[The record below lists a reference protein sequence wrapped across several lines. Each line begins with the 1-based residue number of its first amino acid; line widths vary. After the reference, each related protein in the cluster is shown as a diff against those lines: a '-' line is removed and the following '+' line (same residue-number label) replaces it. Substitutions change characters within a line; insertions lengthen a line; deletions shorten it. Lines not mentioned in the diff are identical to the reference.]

1 MSVII
6 IINYFSSGVF
16 GESEFW
22 FALIKV
28 VTVLAFIILGLAM
41 IFGIMN
47 GHSSG
52 FSNWTLVSDSGE
64 SAPFVNGWFGIL
76 AVFMVAG
83 FSFQGTELVAV
94 AAGEAKI
101 LKKYTKSDKCDILL
115 NLLFT
120 FCDRDNRNFSSVH

>member
-47 GHSSG
+47 GHSGGFSG
-52 FSNWTLVSDSGE
+52 FFAS
-64 SAPFVNGWFGIL
+64 P
-76 AVFMVAG
+76 
-83 FSFQGTELVAV
+83 
-94 AAGEAKI
+94 AATA
-101 LKKYTKSDKCDILL
+101 T
-115 NLLFT
+115 N
-120 FCDRDNRNFSSVH
+120 SVP